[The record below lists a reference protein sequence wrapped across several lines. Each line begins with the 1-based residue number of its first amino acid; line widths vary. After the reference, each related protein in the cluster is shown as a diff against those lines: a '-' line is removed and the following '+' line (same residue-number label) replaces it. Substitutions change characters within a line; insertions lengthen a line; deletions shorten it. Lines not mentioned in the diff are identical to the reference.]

1 MKLLHI
7 NSSILGG
14 QSASREIGAAW
25 VAEWQRTH
33 ADGEVI
39 HRDLASDP
47 LSHLT
52 ADVFMA
58 RSSPEPVDDANLR
71 DRLAADEAV
80 LQEFLDADVVVI
92 GAPMYN
98 FSVPSQLKAW
108 IDRVAVKGRTFA
120 YGADGPKGLAVGK
133 KIVVISSR
141 GGSYS
146 EGPAANFDH
155 QETYLRAVFT
165 FLGVSDFEFIR
176 AEGLAMGPEKRAE
189 VMSAAH
195 GRIGS
200 SLQIAA

>member
-7 NSSILGG
+7 DSSILGG

-33 ADGEVI
+33 ADGVVI

-120 YGADGPKGLAVGK
+120 YGANGPEGLAVGK

-141 GGSYS
+141 GGAYS
-146 EGPAANFDH
+146 EGPAASFDH

-165 FLGVSDFEFIR
+165 FLGVTDFEFIR

-189 VMSAAH
+189 VMSAVH
-195 GRIGS
+195 DRIGS
-200 SLQIAA
+200 SLKIAA